1 MALVVGGLLG
11 GLLAAALTFP
21 AAATAAANVMP
32 QVSGAALTRLQGQRD
47 TLFKQMLADPG
58 NVELT
63 LQYANL
69 SAAAGD
75 LEGAISALERLAI
88 FAPEL
93 GRIKFELGVLYLRL
107 AAYDIAKADFQAA
120 DAAADATPEM
130 KASIAGYLA
139 SIDRQAAGDRL
150 TGALMVGAR

>member
-1 MALVVGGLLG
+1 MR
-11 GLLAAALTFP
+11 AAL
-21 AAATAAANVMP
+21 
-32 QVSGAALTRLQGQRD
+32 
-47 TLFKQMLADPG
+47 
-58 NVELT
+58 
-63 LQYANL
+63 
-69 SAAAGD
+69 AAGD

-107 AAYDIAKADFQAA
+107 AAYDIAKADFEAA

-150 TGALMVGAR
+150 TGALMVGARATRPMPMAAPTAASSTLAARSSC